1 MARTLIPLL
10 LFAAVG
16 CRNTGGDRDVG
27 SAPRGF
33 YTPRS
38 LRGTEP
44 PDAPVVGPD
53 NKLYDRPIEEQQRR
67 GRARYGIPDQAE
79 SPDARQRY
87 HNPPERYGPTGR

>member
-1 MARTLIPLL
+1 MARTLLILL

-16 CRNTGGDRDVG
+16 CRGGGDRDAG
-27 SAPRGF
+27 PAPRGF

-44 PDAPVVGPD
+44 PDAPVVGPRGE
-53 NKLYDRPIEEQQRR
+53 LSDRPIEEQQRR

-87 HNPPERYGPTGR
+87 NNPPDRYGPTGR